1 MLVRESRTQPPPLE
15 SYSDTPLFNTKAV
28 VHQTGVPAPT
38 LRAWE
43 RRYGILAPRR
53 GDNDYRLYSER
64 DMAIITWLRERVETG
79 LTISQA
85 IALLRALEPSRRRA
99 RRTRASGPLAPE
111 VAEARDADE
120 QRERPEPAIAAE
132 PAHGKL
138 ALDEISATLL
148 RQCISLDESSANQTI
163 AQAFAIYSIEDVCL
177 SLFAPTLA
185 RLGQLW
191 RAGQLTVTTEHFASS
206 LIRERL
212 ASLFR
217 SAPMTDDA
225 PLALV
230 GCAPGELHELGPLM
244 LALFLRRAGLRVVYL
259 GQSVELESLV
269 ATIEAAGSASAPV
282 SVLLSAALRPQAETL
297 IEVGR
302 RLAALRPRQ
311 PLFFF
316 GGQAFT
322 REPDLVKRVQG
333 AYLEMEAPNAAQE
346 IKRRLTA

>member
-99 RRTRASGPLAPE
+99 RRARASGPLAPE
-111 VAEARDADE
+111 AAETRNADLTRERVERGAVAEPPDS
-120 QRERPEPAIAAE
+120 
-132 PAHGKL
+132 GL
-138 ALDEISATLL
+138 AFSDISATLI
-148 RQCISLDESSANQTI
+148 RQFTALDESAASQTI
-163 AQAFAIYSIEDVCL
+163 AQAFAIYSIEEVCH
-177 SLFAPTLA
+177 SLFTPTLA

-191 RAGQLTVTTEHFASS
+191 RQGEITVTTEHFASA

-217 SAPMTDDA
+217 SAPSNEGA
-225 PLALV
+225 PLTLV

-244 LALFLRRAGLRVVYL
+244 LALFLRRSGLRVVYL
-259 GQSVELESLV
+259 GQSVELESLIG
-269 ATIEAAGSASAPV
+269 AIEVVGPA
-282 SVLLSAALRPQAETL
+282 SVLLSATLRPHAETL

-302 RLAALRPRQ
+302 RLVALKRRQ
-311 PLFFF
+311 PLFFV
-316 GGQAFT
+316 GGLAFSN
-322 REPDLVKRVQG
+322 EPDLAKRVQG
-333 AYLEMEAPNAAQE
+333 AYLEMDAPAAAHE
-346 IKRRLTA
+346 IKRRLSA

>member
-1 MLVRESRTQPPPLE
+1 MHVRESRTQPPPLE

-85 IALLRALEPSRRRA
+85 IALLRTLEPPRRRA
-99 RRTRASGPLAPE
+99 RRARASGPLASE
-111 VAEARDADE
+111 ATEARDADDL
-120 QRERPEPAIAAE
+120 RERIERAAE
-132 PAHGKL
+132 HAEGRL
-138 ALDEISATLL
+138 ALGDISATLL
-148 RQCISLDESSANQTI
+148 RQFITLDESSVDQTI
-163 AQAFAIYSIEDVCL
+163 AQAFAIYSIEEVCR
-177 SLFAPTLA
+177 SLFTPTLT

-191 RAGQLTVTTEHFASS
+191 RAGEITVTTEHFASA

-217 SAPMTDDA
+217 SAPINDDA

-259 GQSVELESLV
+259 GQSVELESLIG
-269 ATIEAAGSASAPV
+269 AIEAVGPA
-282 SVLLSAALRPQAETL
+282 SVLLSATMRPQAETL

-302 RLAALRPRQ
+302 RLAALKRRQ
-311 PLFFF
+311 PLFVF
-316 GGQAFT
+316 GGLAFT
-322 REPDLVKRVQG
+322 SEPDLAKRVQG
-333 AYLEMEAPNAAQE
+333 AYLEMEAPAAAHE

>member
-85 IALLRALEPSRRRA
+85 IALLRTLEPSRRRA
-99 RRTRASGPLAPE
+99 RRARASGPLASE
-111 VAEARDADE
+111 ATEARDADDL
-120 QRERPEPAIAAE
+120 RERVERGAAE
-132 PAHGKL
+132 HAEGRL
-138 ALDEISATLL
+138 ALGDISATLL
-148 RQCISLDESSANQTI
+148 RQFITLDESSVNQTI
-163 AQAFAIYSIEDVCL
+163 AQAFAIYSIEEVCR
-177 SLFAPTLA
+177 SLFTPTLT

-191 RAGQLTVTTEHFASS
+191 RAGEITVTTEHFASA

-217 SAPMTDDA
+217 SAPINDDA

-259 GQSVELESLV
+259 GQSVELEGLIGAV
-269 ATIEAAGSASAPV
+269 EAVGPA

-302 RLAALRPRQ
+302 RLAALKHRQ
-311 PLFFF
+311 PLFVF
-316 GGQAFT
+316 GGLAFT
-322 REPDLVKRVQG
+322 NEPDLAKRVQG
-333 AYLEMEAPNAAQE
+333 AYLEMEAPAAAHE

>member
-1 MLVRESRTQPPPLE
+1 MLVRESRTLPPPLE

-64 DMAIITWLRERVETG
+64 DMAIISWLRERVETG

-85 IALLRALEPSRRRA
+85 IALLRTLEPSRRRA
-99 RRTRASGPLAPE
+99 RRARASGPLASG
-111 VAEARDADE
+111 ATEARDADE
-120 QRERPEPAIAAE
+120 LRERVERDAAE
-132 PAHGKL
+132 HAEGRL
-138 ALDEISATLL
+138 ALGDISATLL
-148 RQCISLDESSANQTI
+148 RQFITLDESSANQTI
-163 AQAFAIYSIEDVCL
+163 AQAFAIYSIEEVCR
-177 SLFAPTLA
+177 SLFTPTLT

-191 RAGQLTVTTEHFASS
+191 RAGEITVTTEHFASA

-217 SAPMTDDA
+217 SAPINDDA

-244 LALFLRRAGLRVVYL
+244 LALFLRRAGLRVAYL

-269 ATIEAAGSASAPV
+269 DAVEAVGPA
-282 SVLLSAALRPQAETL
+282 SVLLSAALRPQAENL

-302 RLAALRPRQ
+302 RLAALKRRQ
-311 PLFFF
+311 PLFVF
-316 GGQAFT
+316 GGLAFT
-322 REPDLVKRVQG
+322 NEPDLAKRVQG
-333 AYLEMEAPNAAQE
+333 AYLEMEAPAAAHE